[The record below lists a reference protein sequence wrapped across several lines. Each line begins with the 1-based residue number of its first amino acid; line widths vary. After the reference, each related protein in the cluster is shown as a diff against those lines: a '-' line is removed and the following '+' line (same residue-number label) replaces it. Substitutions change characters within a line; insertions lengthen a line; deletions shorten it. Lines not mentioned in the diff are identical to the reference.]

1 MEEGKKKIIKIVVVV
16 ACLVAAGI
24 ITYAT
29 RSGSSSSSGIDS
41 IERGE
46 MIWLKCR
53 NPKCENE
60 WQLDKKD
67 YLVYLKEHTT
77 PGMMTAPPV
86 VCPKCSEESGYRAE
100 KCEKCGLVFERGT
113 VPHDFADRC
122 PKCGYSKAE
131 SLHKEAIGEAGG
143 ETAGGEGGGG
153 KEE

>member
-29 RSGSSSSSGIDS
+29 RSGSSSSGIDS

-67 YLVYLKEHTT
+67 YLVYLKEHAT

-86 VCPKCSEESGYRAE
+86 VCPKCSEESAYRAE

-113 VPHDFADRC
+113 VPNDFADRC

-131 SLHKEAIGEAGG
+131 SLHKEAIGE
-143 ETAGGEGGGG
+143 GGGG
-153 KEE
+153 KE